1 METSS
6 TQLVGVAVPTLRQ
19 LRSAILSSAN
29 ATDAVTA
36 LREAGYAGGESIHGA
51 FEQWLVQTGV
61 AKEADAGELQLEDFE
76 DQAANFFRDCGW
88 GDVDFSHDAENGVAI
103 VDISNC
109 WEAAGNESADDPGC
123 QLTTGMLAS
132 FFGKIAGF
140 PVAVLET
147 ECSHGNHSRCR
158 FLLGNSDAMNYQWS
172 KLNTTADR

>member
-19 LRSAILSSAN
+19 LRSAILSSADT
-29 ATDAVTA
+29 AVAVTA
-36 LREAGYAGGESIHGA
+36 LREAGYAGGESVHGA
-51 FEQWLVQTGV
+51 FERWLAET
-61 AKEADAGELQLEDFE
+61 AASKEMGAGALPLDEFG
-76 DQAANFFRDCGW
+76 DQAANFFRDAGW
-88 GDVDFSHDAENGVAI
+88 GDVDFTHDEDNGVAM

-109 WEAAGNESADDPGC
+109 WEAAGSESADDPGC

-158 FLLGNSDAMNYQWS
+158 FLLGNADTMNHEWE
-172 KLNTTADR
+172 KLTANG

>member
-36 LREAGYAGGESIHGA
+36 LREAGYAGGESIHNA
-51 FEQWLVQTGV
+51 FEQWLVQTG
-61 AKEADAGELQLEDFE
+61 ASNEAGGLQLDDFG

-88 GDVDFSHDAENGVAI
+88 GDVDFSHDEENGVAV
-103 VDISNC
+103 VDISSC
-109 WEAAGNESADDPGC
+109 WEAAGNESMDDPGC

-158 FLLGNSDAMNYQWS
+158 FLLGNSDVMNYQWG
-172 KLNTTADR
+172 KLTADR